1 MDIELRSVSAHI
13 DKEKSLQPNTL
24 TSHAIQNG
32 SGSVRLEVP
41 ENLSDHD
48 KNSEKSA
55 GNCWVRMV
63 EALEVWTRAF
73 WASYR
78 QVFYTGLKVVM
89 VSLYL
94 AFVSYSWYYH
104 FGDEDSIVLLV
115 ITAFLVVRT
124 FGRALR
130 VWGVTS
136 KLARLSDRPLRK
148 LAANLIFVRC
158 SLYPL
163 AALAVGLYLG
173 LEVIPANPQNIQSLI
188 GIFGFIVICFVL
200 SVKPSRVDWHPVFWG
215 FIAQICMA
223 IFTLRTEIG
232 QSVFQWLSD
241 AVQTFT
247 AFSDSGAEFVL
258 GKDFKT
264 MGLLFQAG
272 GMLVFFNS
280 IIFVLLHLGVI
291 GAVVRYGGRTVAF
304 CLGTGPV
311 ESVVAVTNIFLGQSE
326 VILLTRPYLPA
337 LSLSEFC
344 AVVTCGYASV
354 SGAFIGT
361 FMAYGAPGK
370 HLLTAAV
377 MSAPAALALSKL
389 IMPETSKVDRSAQ
402 ARGVSMRGDGED
414 RTVLSACSEGAIAA
428 VGMVAA
434 IMSNM
439 LAFYS
444 ILTMFN
450 ALLHWVGLR
459 VGIQDL
465 TFETVCGYLL
475 YPLSYMMGVHP
486 DDCFAVGALIG
497 VKMFATPMAGFAE
510 LGKLI
515 KNRKDFENYLKTNS
529 TWHKVGTDIFLEAT
543 NITLE
548 KGVFQERSEVI
559 STYAMC
565 GFSAF
570 TALAIGLGGLFA
582 VCPERK
588 KDIIKIIP
596 YAFFAGNMACFATGA
611 VAGRLFVSLW
621 APMVE
626 I

>member
-1 MDIELRSVSAHI
+1 MEIITVSAHI
-13 DKEKSLQPNTL
+13 DQEKSLQPNTL
-24 TSHAIQNG
+24 TTHATQNG

-41 ENLSDHD
+41 ENLPDDD

-63 EALEVWTRAF
+63 EALEVWAGAF

-94 AFVSYSWYYH
+94 AFVSYSWYYR
-104 FGDEDSIVLLV
+104 FGDEGSIILLV
-115 ITAFLVVRT
+115 ITTFLALNTLNKVFKMWGITGRLYTLLDRLMAKLTSSVIYVR
-124 FGRALR
+124 
-130 VWGVTS
+130 
-136 KLARLSDRPLRK
+136 RLVDNS
-148 LAANLIFVRC
+148 C
-158 SLYPL
+158 LYPL
-163 AALAVGLYLG
+163 AALGVGLYLG
-173 LEVIPANPQNIQSLI
+173 LEVLPASPQNIQSLI
-188 GIFGFIVICFVL
+188 GTSGFIVVCFVL
-200 SVKPSRVDWHPVFWG
+200 SSKPSRVDWHPVFWG
-215 FIAQICMA
+215 FIVQVCVT
-223 IFTLRTEIG
+223 IFTLRTAVG
-232 QSVFQWLSD
+232 YSVFQWLGD

-247 AFSDSGAEFVL
+247 AFSDRGAEFVF
-258 GKDFKT
+258 GQDFKT
-264 MGLLFQAG
+264 WGLLFQAG

-291 GAVVRYGGRTVAF
+291 DAIVRYGGRTVAF

-344 AVVTCGYASV
+344 AVMTCGYASV
-354 SGAFIGT
+354 SGGLIGT
-361 FMAYGAPGK
+361 FIAYGVPAN

-377 MSAPAALALSKL
+377 ISAPAALAFTKL
-389 IMPETSKVDRSAQ
+389 IMPETTKVDRSVQ
-402 ARGVSMRGDGED
+402 TGVSMRDKAED

-475 YPLSYMMGVHP
+475 YPLSYMMAVHP
-486 DDCFAVGALIG
+486 DDCF
-497 VKMFATPMAGFAE
+497 
-510 LGKLI
+510 
-515 KNRKDFENYLKTNS
+515 S
-529 TWHKVGTDIFLEAT
+529 
-543 NITLE
+543 
-548 KGVFQERSEVI
+548 
-559 STYAMC
+559 
-565 GFSAF
+565 
-570 TALAIGLGGLFA
+570 
-582 VCPERK
+582 
-588 KDIIKIIP
+588 
-596 YAFFAGNMACFATGA
+596 
-611 VAGRLFVSLW
+611 VSLQTVCGYLLYPLPYMMAVHPDDCFSVSLQTVCGYLLYPLSYMMGIHPDDCLCFLSRRW
-621 APMVE
+621 VCGYLLYPLSYMMGVQPVDCFSVFSPDGVWLLAVSPVLHDGCSP
-626 I
+626 